1 MRKLNGIII
10 PATQSPEEILK
21 SSVSGAMREQ
31 CTTHIYLANPKADYD
46 QYVNQLKVPER
57 YFNIIKNL
65 DPLSRQFLIVKS
77 PLYKGDLNDFAAL
90 VTLDLS
96 GLGVTTKLL
105 STDKDDLEVFDSLFK
120 DGMRPDEWI
129 DTYLKLVA

>member
-1 MRKLNGIII
+1 M
-10 PATQSPEEILK
+10 
-21 SSVSGAMREQ
+21 
-31 CTTHIYLANPKADYD
+31 
-46 QYVNQLKVPER
+46 
-57 YFNIIKNL
+57 
-65 DPLSRQFLIVKS
+65 SRQFLIVKS
-77 PLYKGDLNDFAAL
+77 PLYKGDLNDFVAL

-129 DTYLKLVA
+129 DAYLKLVV

>member
-1 MRKLNGIII
+1 
-10 PATQSPEEILK
+10 
-21 SSVSGAMREQ
+21 MREQ
-31 CTTHIYLANPKADYD
+31 CTTHIYLANPKADYE

-96 GLGVTTKLL
+96 GLGVTTKL
-105 STDKDDLEVFDSLFK
+105 
-120 DGMRPDEWI
+120 
-129 DTYLKLVA
+129 

>member
-1 MRKLNGIII
+1 M
-10 PATQSPEEILK
+10 
-21 SSVSGAMREQ
+21 
-31 CTTHIYLANPKADYD
+31 
-46 QYVNQLKVPER
+46 
-57 YFNIIKNL
+57 
-65 DPLSRQFLIVKS
+65 
-77 PLYKGDLNDFAAL
+77 NDFVAL

-129 DTYLKLVA
+129 DAYLKLVV

>member
-1 MRKLNGIII
+1 M
-10 PATQSPEEILK
+10 
-21 SSVSGAMREQ
+21 
-31 CTTHIYLANPKADYD
+31 
-46 QYVNQLKVPER
+46 NQLKVPER

-77 PLYKGDLNDFAAL
+77 SLYKGDLNDFAAL

-105 STDKDDLEVFDSLFK
+105 STDKDDLEVFDSLFQ
-120 DGMRPDEWI
+120 DGMRPDEWV
-129 DTYLKLVA
+129 DAYLKLVT